1 MTFIGKLL
9 VIIQFVL
16 TMCFMALAGAVYT
29 SQVNWKTTA
38 DALQTRI
45 DQDEK
50 DHETEVVEFKKQV
63 DDLKKQLVD
72 AQNES
77 SDARNEVVSLQQR
90 FDQQKTEV
98 DRLKVQVNT
107 QESLA
112 TIAGNEATIR
122 RDEALLH
129 RRINEGLN
137 QAQNALNAQVSQLE
151 DENFNLKVELKD
163 VGDRYNELLK
173 TSSSYRRLLAANGF
187 ETDPKK
193 IDRDL
198 APVPLVQ
205 GEVLKAE
212 KARRGGREYIEVSIG
227 SDDGLSEGS
236 TLYVY
241 RAGERAQY
249 LGEIKL
255 TLVHPDK
262 AVGIVVEKAKNGVI
276 ERKDYVTTKL

>member
-16 TMCFMALAGAVYT
+16 TLCFMALAGAVFT
-29 SQVNWKTTA
+29 SQANWKQSA
-38 DALQTRI
+38 EECAELRS
-45 DQDEK
+45 QDER
-50 DHETEVVEFKKQV
+50 DHETEVVRYEKQTK
-63 DDLKKQLVD
+63 DLESDLKN
-72 AQNES
+72 ARSEATAWNNE
-77 SDARNEVVSLQQR
+77 LQAKIQELEL
-90 FDQQKTEV
+90 QKTEL

-137 QAQNALNAQVSQLE
+137 QAQNTLNAQVSQLE

-163 VGDRYNELLK
+163 VADRYNELLR
-173 TSSSYRRLLAANGF
+173 TAGAYRRLLAANGF
-187 ETDPKK
+187 ETDPRK

-198 APVPLVQ
+198 SPVPLVN
-205 GEVLKAE
+205 GEVLNAE
-212 KARRGGREYIEVSIG
+212 KARQGGREYIEVSIG
-227 SDDGLSEGS
+227 SDDGLAEGA

-241 RAGERAQY
+241 RSGERAQY

-276 ERKDYVTTKL
+276 ERKDHVTTKL

>member
-16 TMCFMALAGAVYT
+16 TLCFMALAGAVFT
-29 SQVNWKTTA
+29 SQANWKATA
-38 DALQTRI
+38 AALQTRI
-45 DQDEK
+45 DNDTRDMQTLTEEK
-50 DHETEVVEFKKQV
+50 NKEI
-63 DDLKKQLVD
+63 DDLKKELVATKTD
-72 AQNES
+72 AD
-77 SDARNEVVSLQQR
+77 DARNDYVALQQQ
-90 FDQQKTEV
+90 FEQQKTEV

-137 QAQNALNAQVSQLE
+137 QSQNALNAKVSQLE
-151 DENFNLKVELKD
+151 DENFNQAVELKD
-163 VGDRYNELLK
+163 VADRYNELLR
-173 TSSSYRRLLAANGF
+173 TAGAYRRLLAANGF

-198 APVPLVQ
+198 SPVPLVQ
-205 GEVLKAE
+205 GEVLMTQ
-212 KARRGGREYIEVSIG
+212 KARSGGREYVEVSIG
-227 SDDGLSEGS
+227 SDDGLTEGA

-241 RAGERAQY
+241 RSGERAQY
-249 LGEIKL
+249 LGEIML
-255 TLVHPDK
+255 TLVHPDT

-276 ERKDYVTTKL
+276 ERKDHVTTKL

>member
-16 TMCFMALAGAVYT
+16 TLCFMALAGAVYT
-29 SQVNWKTTA
+29 SQANWKATA
-38 DALQTRI
+38 ATLQTRV
-45 DQDEK
+45 DQDTRDMQILTEEK
-50 DHETEVVEFKKQV
+50 NKEI
-63 DDLKKQLVD
+63 DDLKKQLVETKNQAD
-72 AQNES
+72 
-77 SDARNEVVSLQQR
+77 DARNDFVALQRQ

-137 QAQNALNAQVSQLE
+137 QAQNALNARVSQLE
-151 DENFNLKVELKD
+151 DENFNQQVELKD
-163 VGDRYNELLK
+163 LSTRYNELLK
-173 TSSSYRRLLAANGF
+173 TAGAYRRVLAANGF

-193 IDRDL
+193 IDRNL
-198 APVPLVQ
+198 APLPLVQ
-205 GEVLKAE
+205 GEVLKTE
-212 KARRGGREYIEVSIG
+212 KARRGGREYVEISIG
-227 SDDGLSEGS
+227 SDDGLTEGS

-241 RAGERAQY
+241 RTGDRAQY
-249 LGEIKL
+249 LGEIRL
-255 TLVHPDK
+255 ELVHPDK

>member
-16 TMCFMALAGAVYT
+16 TLCFMALAGAVFT
-29 SQVNWKTTA
+29 SQANWKQQAA
-38 DALQTRI
+38 DLQTRI
-45 DQDEK
+45 EQDTRDMQTLTEEK
-50 DHETEVVEFKKQV
+50 NKEI
-63 DDLKKQLVD
+63 DDLKKQLT
-72 AQNES
+72 ATKSEAE
-77 SDARNEVVSLQQR
+77 DARNDFVALQQQ
-90 FDQQKTEV
+90 FEQQKTEV

-137 QAQNALNAQVSQLE
+137 QAQNALNARVSQLE
-151 DENFNLKVELKD
+151 DENFNLKVELSD
-163 VGDRYNELLK
+163 ITSQYNELLR
-173 TSSSYRRLLAANGF
+173 TAGAYRRLLAANGF

-193 IDRDL
+193 INRDT

-205 GEVLKAE
+205 GEVVMTQ
-212 KARRGGREYIEVSIG
+212 KARRGGREYVEVSVG
-227 SDDGLSEGS
+227 SDDGLTEGAKM
-236 TLYVY
+236 YVY
-241 RAGERAQY
+241 RTGERPQY
-249 LGEIKL
+249 LGEIQL
-255 TLVHPDK
+255 TRVNPDS

-276 ERKDYVTTKL
+276 ERKDHVTTKL

>member
-16 TMCFMALAGAVYT
+16 TLCFMALAGAVFT
-29 SQVNWKTTA
+29 SEANWKATA
-38 DALQTRI
+38 DARQVRI
-45 DQDEK
+45 DQDTHDMQVLKEETDKTIK
-50 DHETEVVEFKKQV
+50 DLEN
-63 DDLKKQLVD
+63 DLKNAKSE
-72 AQNES
+72 ATAWNNE
-77 SDARNEVVSLQQR
+77 LQAKIQELEL
-90 FDQQKTEV
+90 QKTEL
-98 DRLKVQVNT
+98 DRMKVKVNT

-112 TIAGNEATIR
+112 TIAGSEATIR

-151 DENFNLKVELKD
+151 DESFNLKVELKD
-163 VGDRYNELLK
+163 VADRYNELLR
-173 TSSSYRRLLAANGF
+173 TAGAYRRLLAANGF

-198 APVPLVQ
+198 SPVPLVQ
-205 GEVLKAE
+205 GEVLNAE
-212 KARRGGREYIEVSIG
+212 KGRSGGREYIEVSIG
-227 SDDGLSEGS
+227 SDDGLSEGA

-241 RAGERAQY
+241 RSGERAQY

-276 ERKDYVTTKL
+276 ERKDHVTTKL

>member
-16 TMCFMALAGAVYT
+16 TLCFMALAGAVFT
-29 SQVNWKTTA
+29 SQANWKETA
-38 DALQTRI
+38 AGLETRI
-45 DQDEK
+45 QQDEH
-50 DHETEVVEFKKQV
+50 DHQREMEEKNKEI
-63 DDLKKQLVD
+63 DGLKKDLV
-72 AQNES
+72 AAKSGEE
-77 SDARNEVVSLQQR
+77 DARNENVTLQQQLE
-90 FDQQKTEV
+90 QQKTEV
-98 DRLKVQVNT
+98 DRMKVQVNT

-137 QAQNALNAQVSQLE
+137 QAQNSLNAQVSQLE
-151 DENFNLKVELKD
+151 DENFNQAVELKD
-163 VGDRYNELLK
+163 IAARYNELLR
-173 TSSSYRRLLAANGF
+173 TAGAYRRLLAANGF
-187 ETDPKK
+187 ETDPRK

-198 APVPLVQ
+198 SPVPLVH
-205 GEVLKAE
+205 GEVLNAE
-212 KARRGGREYIEVSIG
+212 KARQGGREYIEVSIG
-227 SDDGLSEGS
+227 SDDGLAEGA

-241 RAGERAQY
+241 RSGERAQY

-276 ERKDYVTTKL
+276 ERKDHVTTKL

>member
-16 TMCFMALAGAVYT
+16 TLCFMALAGAVFT
-29 SQVNWKTTA
+29 SQANWKQSA
-38 DALQTRI
+38 EECAELRS
-45 DQDEK
+45 QDER
-50 DHETEVVEFKKQV
+50 DHETEVVSYEKRIG
-63 DDLKKQLVD
+63 DLEGDLKN
-72 AQNES
+72 ARSEATAWNNE
-77 SDARNEVVSLQQR
+77 LQAKIQELEL
-90 FDQQKTEV
+90 QKTEL

-137 QAQNALNAQVSQLE
+137 QAQNTLNAQVSQLE
-151 DENFNLKVELKD
+151 DENFNLEVELKD
-163 VGDRYNELLK
+163 VADRYNELLR
-173 TSSSYRRLLAANGF
+173 TAGAYRRLLAANGF
-187 ETDPKK
+187 ETDPRK

-198 APVPLVQ
+198 SPVPLVS
-205 GEVLKAE
+205 GEVLMTQ
-212 KARRGGREYIEVSIG
+212 KARSGGREYVEVSIG
-227 SDDGLSEGS
+227 SDDGLAEGA

-241 RAGERAQY
+241 RSGERAQY
-249 LGEIKL
+249 LGEIML
-255 TLVHPDK
+255 TLVHPDT

-276 ERKDYVTTKL
+276 ERKDHVTTKL

>member
-16 TMCFMALAGAVYT
+16 TLCFMALAGAVFT
-29 SQVNWKTTA
+29 SQANWKATA
-38 DALQTRI
+38 ESLQTRV
-45 DQDEK
+45 DQDTHDMQVLTEEK
-50 DHETEVVEFKKQV
+50 NKRIG
-63 DDLKKQLVD
+63 DLEDQLKN
-72 AQNES
+72 AQNEAS
-77 SDARNEVVSLQQR
+77 TATNELGVKVQELEL
-90 FDQQKTEV
+90 QKTEL

-112 TIAGNEATIR
+112 TIAGNEAAIR

-151 DENFNLKVELKD
+151 DENFNLQVELKD
-163 VGDRYNELLK
+163 VADRYNELLR
-173 TSSSYRRLLAANGF
+173 TAGAYRRLLAANGF

-198 APVPLVQ
+198 SPVPLVQ
-205 GEVLKAE
+205 GEVLMTQ
-212 KARRGGREYIEVSIG
+212 KARSGGREYVEVSIG
-227 SDDGLSEGS
+227 SDDGLTEGA

-249 LGEIKL
+249 LGEIML
-255 TLVHPDK
+255 TLVHPDS

-276 ERKDYVTTKL
+276 ERKDHVTTKL